1 MNSKSTIIVLLSALL
16 ISGCG
21 ILKIQPEP
29 EQDDNIKITWEDTG
43 TDQVV
48 VSYKKS
54 KPAGSS
60 KTEAKEKI
68 KPVTIAVDTVSS
80 DHSALF
86 AEIDSWM
93 GTPYRYGK
101 HEKRVGTDC
110 SGFTMEIYDKVF
122 GIKLNRSSDG
132 QVANT
137 VEIKEKDLQIGDLV
151 FYVTRGQRISHVGIY
166 IGNNKFVH
174 ATTSRGVII
183 SDMDEDYYKKRYVR
197 SGRVIRNQ

>member
-1 MNSKSTIIVLLSALL
+1 MTNRSIIPVIVLLFFL
-16 ISGCG
+16 SGCG
-21 ILKIQPEP
+21 ILKVHPEP
-29 EQDDNIKITWEDTG
+29 EKDDDIRISWDDSG
-43 TDQVV
+43 TDRVV
-48 VSYKKS
+48 VSYQQSRGSKS
-54 KPAGSS
+54 ERAP
-60 KTEAKEKI
+60 EKG
-68 KPVTIAVDTVSS
+68 KVTPVTLAVDTISS
-80 DHSALF
+80 DYSALF

-110 SGFTMEIYDKVF
+110 SGFTMEIYDKIY

-137 VEIKEKDLQIGDLV
+137 VDIKKEDLQIGDLI
-151 FYVTRGQRISHVGIY
+151 FYVTRGQRISHVGLY

-183 SDMDEDYYKKRYVR
+183 SDMNEKYYNDRYVR

>member
-1 MNSKSTIIVLLSALL
+1 MNSRSYVIVFLFAFF
-16 ISGCG
+16 ISGCS

-29 EQDDNIKITWEDTG
+29 EADDNIKITWEDSG
-43 TDQVV
+43 TDQVI
-48 VSYKKS
+48 VSYEKS
-54 KPAGSS
+54 KVTGS
-60 KTEAKEKI
+60 TRRENKEKI
-68 KPVTIAVDTVSS
+68 TPVTLVVDTVSS

-101 HEKRVGTDC
+101 HEKSLGTDC

-122 GIKLNRSSDG
+122 GIKLNRSSEG

-137 VEIKEKDLQIGDLV
+137 VEIKPKDLQIGDLV

-166 IGNNKFVH
+166 VGNNKFVH